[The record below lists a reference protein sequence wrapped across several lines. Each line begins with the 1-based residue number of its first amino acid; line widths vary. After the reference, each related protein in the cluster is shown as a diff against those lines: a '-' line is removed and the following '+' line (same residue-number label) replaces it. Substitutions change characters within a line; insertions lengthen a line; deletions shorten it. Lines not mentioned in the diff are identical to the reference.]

1 LTCSSGQSRRIRA
14 WPSSSQSRASSSKPP
29 RVEYTPPEPL
39 DRRHVVDEFE
49 CGQPPLDDWLKKY
62 AKAAQASGSSR
73 VFVTTTDGVTV
84 VGYYALAAAQI
95 EPAEATARVIKG
107 EPKLRPVP
115 AVLLARLAVD
125 RNHQGVGVGRSLLK
139 DAVLRC
145 LVAANSIGVR
155 AMLIHSKDDEARGW
169 YEQYGFEPSP
179 TDPLHLM
186 LLMKD
191 LRAFVEQL

>member
-1 LTCSSGQSRRIRA
+1 MRYA
-14 WPSSSQSRASSSKPP
+14 
-29 RVEYTPPEPL
+29 PPEPL
-39 DRRHVVDEFE
+39 HGRHLLDEFD
-49 CGQPPLDDWLKKY
+49 CGDPALDDWLRKY
-62 AKAAQASGSSR
+62 ARAAQASGSSR
-73 VFVTTTDGVTV
+73 VFVTTRDGERV

-95 EPAEATARVIKG
+95 EPEAATARIVRG
-107 EPKLRPVP
+107 EPKQRPVP

-125 RNHQGVGVGRSLLK
+125 RSHQRAGVGRSLLQ

-145 LVAANSIGVR
+145 LQAADSIGVR
-155 AMLIHSKDDEARGW
+155 AMLIHAKHDEARAW

-191 LRAFVEQL
+191 LRAFVERHAG